1 MFFFLHVQCIISFSN
16 VQILIFPLLQ
26 VSLRKQTWSICV
38 STKEKFPIW
47 KNFETYSIEIYRET
61 ASLHLSGDKIGFLNV
76 RRAFIQSWIVFLWH
90 SSRKGCRDWFK
101 VWVIVIIN
109 IYCISPSSSQSFNAL
124 VTLTVVHWVVG
135 ATRKSSPDCL
145 FRLLLLHK
153 VFQ

>member
-1 MFFFLHVQCIISFSN
+1 MFFHVQCICLFSN

-76 RRAFIQSWIVFLWH
+76 RLAFIQSWIVFLWH

-101 VWVIVIIN
+101 VWVIIIN
-109 IYCISPSSSQSFNAL
+109 IYCTSPSSSQSFNFNAL

>member
-1 MFFFLHVQCIISFSN
+1 MFFHVQCIFSFSN

-76 RRAFIQSWIVFLWH
+76 RPAFVQSWIVFLWH

-101 VWVIVIIN
+101 VWVIIIIN
-109 IYCISPSSSQSFNAL
+109 IYCTSPSSSQSFNFNAL